1 MRALLA
7 ACRVLGVDYGTQPN
21 VLNAFEHET

>member
-1 MRALLA
+1 MRALLV
-7 ACRVLGVDYGTQPN
+7 ACRVLGIEYDTQPN